1 MIANPEKFQVI
12 FLEKRGSDSTNIEVK
27 TGNEEIKSTSSVNFL
42 RVDIYD
48 KLNLI
53 IILTNFVNLLEISK
67 CPYTTKVILRP

>member
-12 FLEKRGSDSTNIEVK
+12 FFEKRGSDNTNIEVK

-67 CPYTTKVILRP
+67 CPYTTKVILRS